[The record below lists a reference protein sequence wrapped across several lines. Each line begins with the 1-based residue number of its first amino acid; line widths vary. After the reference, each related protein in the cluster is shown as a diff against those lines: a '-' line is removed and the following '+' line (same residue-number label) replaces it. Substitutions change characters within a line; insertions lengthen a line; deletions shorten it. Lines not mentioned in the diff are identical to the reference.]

1 MAVGCR
7 EKVRERS
14 TWNSVLLD
22 NVPEVATI
30 SIRRVNDLLCLD
42 DRITALE
49 VTVYL
54 QLFVD
59 VSHFSDKV
67 R

>member
-1 MAVGCR
+1 M
-7 EKVRERS
+7 
-14 TWNSVLLD
+14 LLD